1 MCSQTHTPH
10 TLTFRQSFIYVLL
23 LVGGSSVVPWILISF
38 QTLRLYVYWPRPFE
52 DAAEKGQKAFT
63 TIIKKHG
70 KEEMGFKWGERKES
84 ENDVNG
90 K

>member
-1 MCSQTHTPH
+1 MCSQTHTH
-10 TLTFRQSFIYVLL
+10 THSYL
-23 LVGGSSVVPWILISF
+23 SSVLYLCAPSRRWFLCGSLNSYFLF

-70 KEEMGFKWGERKES
+70 KEEIFQGLSGEK
-84 ENDVNG
+84 G
-90 K
+90 KRVRTT